1 MHFII
6 ENLSKK
12 YTVKILGKSDITTV
26 YNLCAKNT
34 IYYDYCPPFVTPE
47 SIEADMTAFPPGK
60 LEDDKFYLGYF
71 DNEKLIAVIDLILGY
86 PDEDT
91 AYVGF
96 FMTDVDVQGK
106 GVGSSIVNDLNRY
119 IVSQGYSNI
128 QLGWVKGNTQAEHFW
143 HKNGFQETGK
153 IYDMDDFTV
162 VGAQKNIVVPVSE
175 ENIFDAAKIHSISWQ
190 ASHRSFCNDD
200 FIKIHTADHQQ
211 EYINEKMKNGSKFY
225 MLYDNKLV
233 AVVSVNEGLIEDLY
247 VLPEQQNKGYGTQLL
262 GYVVSKIQGLGLIP
276 SLWILENNH
285 GAEWLYLRNGFV
297 PTGNR
302 NQVTGKLDEVEY
314 KCECLAVVG
323 LNDNKEI

>member
-1 MHFII
+1 MHFKI

-12 YTVKILGKSDITTV
+12 YTVKMLGKSDIITV

-47 SIEADMTAFPPGK
+47 SIEADMTALPPGK
-60 LEDDKFYLGYF
+60 LADDKFYLGYF

-86 PDEDT
+86 PDVDT

-96 FMTDVDVQGK
+96 FITGIEVQGK
-106 GVGSSIVNDLNRY
+106 GVGSSIISELTSFVC
-119 IVSQGYSNI
+119 SHGYSNI
-128 QLGWVKGNTQAEHFW
+128 QLGWVKGNAQAEHFW

-162 VGAQKNIVVPVSE
+162 LGAQKNIVVPVFGK
-175 ENIFDAAKIHSISWQ
+175 NIFDAAKIHSISWQ
-190 ASHRSFCNDD
+190 ASHRSFCNDN
-200 FIKIHTADHQQ
+200 FIKIHTADYQQ
-211 EYINEKMKNGSKFY
+211 EYINGKMKKGSKFY
-225 MLYDNKLV
+225 MFYDNNPV

-262 GYVVSKIQGLGLIP
+262 GYVVARIQSLGLIP

-285 GAEWLYLRNGFV
+285 GAERLYLQHGFV

-302 NQVTGKLDEVEY
+302 KHITGKLDEVEY
-314 KCECLAVVG
+314 RCEYLPAVG
-323 LNDNKEI
+323 LNDNKDI